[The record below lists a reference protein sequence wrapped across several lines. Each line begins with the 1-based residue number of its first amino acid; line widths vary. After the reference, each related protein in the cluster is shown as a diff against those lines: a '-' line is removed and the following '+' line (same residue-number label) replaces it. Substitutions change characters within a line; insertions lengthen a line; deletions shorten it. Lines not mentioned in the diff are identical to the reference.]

1 MIKISFDIIRSN
13 NLNVNT
19 ELIFYHW
26 EKTLNNRVDFEFLF
40 QKEHPCKPSII
51 TYEDNEP
58 MRKRYIWDV

>member
-1 MIKISFDIIRSN
+1 MSTFYSSTPADTFLTTKEIKPMIKISFDIIRSN

-40 QKEHPCKPSII
+40 
-51 TYEDNEP
+51 
-58 MRKRYIWDV
+58 